1 MKIGAKIKARRLELG
16 MTLEEVGQAVGVGK
30 STVRKWETGDIRNM
44 RSDKIA
50 QLAEALQMPVI
61 DLIQVSDSSAHEPV
75 REVAALYRSRATRAS
90 RSRSVREVPVA
101 YHPLAPA
108 HPTPIP
114 LSTRR
119 IPLLGSV
126 ACGEPIFAA
135 QELDNY
141 VECGSAVQADFA
153 LRAKGDSMINARIHD
168 GDLVFVRRQDDVHD
182 GEIAVVVLDDEATLK
197 RVRRKGGLTLLLAEN
212 PAYEP
217 LVIGGEGE
225 TRAVRI
231 LGKAVALQTD
241 IK

>member
-1 MKIGAKIKARRLELG
+1 MKIGQKIKARRLELG
-16 MTLEEVGQAVGVGK
+16 MTLEDVGQAVGVGK

-50 QLAEALQMPVI
+50 QLAAALRMPVI
-61 DLIQVSDSSAHEPV
+61 DLIQVSGGSAHEPMD
-75 REVAALYRSRATRAS
+75 EDASLYRPRAGRAP
-90 RSRSVREVPVA
+90 RSRSVQEVPAA
-101 YHPLAPA
+101 YHPPPPA
-108 HPTPIP
+108 SPGPIP

-119 IPLLGSV
+119 VPLLGSV

-135 QELDNY
+135 QEFDSY
-141 VECGSAVQADFA
+141 VECGSAIQADFA
-153 LRAKGDSMINARIHD
+153 LRAKGDSMINARVHD
-168 GDLVFVRRQDDVHD
+168 GDLVFVRRQDDVND

-225 TRAVRI
+225 TRTVRI

-241 IK
+241 IR